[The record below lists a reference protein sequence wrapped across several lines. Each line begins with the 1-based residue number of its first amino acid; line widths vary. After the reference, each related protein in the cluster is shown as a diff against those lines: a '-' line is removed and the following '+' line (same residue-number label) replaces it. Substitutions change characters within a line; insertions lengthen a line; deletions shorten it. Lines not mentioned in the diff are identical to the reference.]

1 MPTSITIEA
10 DKENQEPT
18 QNAHFAQVSD
28 KLNSQK
34 TKKSGIG
41 KLIFVQEIQ
50 VDPCGNGWEKPT
62 LRQTVAHL
70 HFFIFIMVMGYFY
83 SFSDFSDLS
92 KIFLH
97 LPITQEFR
105 L

>member
-10 DKENQEPT
+10 DKKNQEPT

-28 KLNSQK
+28 ELNLQIELK

-50 VDPCGNGWEKPT
+50 VDPCGNGWEKST
-62 LRQTVAHL
+62 LRQTVPNL
-70 HFFIFIMVMGYFY
+70 HC
-83 SFSDFSDLS
+83 LE
-92 KIFLH
+92 FL
-97 LPITQEFR
+97 TQMTMI
-105 L
+105 LN

>member
-10 DKENQEPT
+10 DEKNQEPT

-28 KLNSQK
+28 KLNLQIRLK
-34 TKKSGIG
+34 TKKSGIR

-50 VDPCGNGWEKPT
+50 VDPCGNGREKPT

-70 HFFIFIMVMGYFY
+70 HFFNIF
-83 SFSDFSDLS
+83 SF
-92 KIFLH
+92 KIFKGVDK
-97 LPITQEFR
+97 
-105 L
+105 